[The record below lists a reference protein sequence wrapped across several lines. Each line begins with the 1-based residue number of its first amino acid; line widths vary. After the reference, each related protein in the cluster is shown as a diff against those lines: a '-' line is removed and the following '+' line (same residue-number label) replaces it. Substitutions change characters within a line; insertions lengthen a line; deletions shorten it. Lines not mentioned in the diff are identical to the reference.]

1 MSEALLS
8 LVKKRRYRDISVV
21 DICQRAMVHRTTF
34 YTHFADKDALFRYVL
49 EEEMEKVAARR
60 KPLPADCGLWES
72 IQEELRVALHF
83 CNTHRDIYLSGLA
96 GGGYGEIRAVEDRI
110 TGKIKRIVLDK
121 SPTETSLM
129 AELTGRFYA
138 GSLMNVT
145 RWWIVEQIPLAEEEL
160 LDLMER
166 LLPTSWEGR

>member
-8 LVKKRRYRDISVV
+8 LVKERRYRDISVV

-49 EEEMEKVAARR
+49 EEEMEKVAAQR

-72 IQEELRVALHF
+72 IREELRVALHF

-129 AELTGRFYA
+129 AELPGRFYA

-145 RWWIVEQIPLAEEEL
+145 RWWIVEQIPLTEEEL